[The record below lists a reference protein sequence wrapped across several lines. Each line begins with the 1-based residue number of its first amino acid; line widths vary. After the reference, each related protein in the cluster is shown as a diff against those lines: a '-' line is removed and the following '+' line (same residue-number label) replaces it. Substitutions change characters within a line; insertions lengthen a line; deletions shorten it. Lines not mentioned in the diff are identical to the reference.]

1 MKIIEYIHKGENCLT
16 EMYSAIEAEVPI
28 PTDPN
33 TQTNTGLI
41 AKLKLAS
48 KLLIC
53 GQAKSHTV
61 NYTTKV
67 MGMSCTHVVCC
78 LLLNIY
84 LICRR
89 NNPILISHTVNY
101 STKVI

>member
-1 MKIIEYIHKGENCLT
+1 MITYHLSISHHHRVHHQYHDQTRSEHHMKIIEYIHKGENCLT

-67 MGMSCTHVVCC
+67 KNITYNLHV
-78 LLLNIY
+78 L
-84 LICRR
+84 
-89 NNPILISHTVNY
+89 
-101 STKVI
+101 